1 MVDDTYNDELW
12 YANFRVMKETFTFIL
27 RKVEPEIAHENTHL
41 REAVSAKRR
50 LAVTL
55 YYLASTA
62 EYRTIGNLFGVSR
75 SFVCQCIKEVCHAI
89 AKQFPNAISFPK
101 GDDLL
106 RVIRG
111 YEETWSFPMCAGA
124 IDGTHIPILAPNKN
138 HTDYVNRKGFHS
150 VLMQAVVDCNYIF
163 RDVVIGWPGS
173 VHDARVFSNSAIF
186 AKGRDN
192 CLFPD
197 DLNREMWGGDATG
210 NSCGPGLSAVIMGVK
225 GLP

>member
-1 MVDDTYNDELW
+1 MVDDTYNDKLW
-12 YANFRVMKETFTFIL
+12 YTKETFTFIL

-62 EYRTIGNLFGVSR
+62 EYRTIGNLFGISR

-111 YEETWSFPMCAGA
+111 YEETWSSSIGKKGSGTGGA
-124 IDGTHIPILAPNKN
+124 SGALSTAH
-138 HTDYVNRKGFHS
+138 G
-150 VLMQAVVDCNYIF
+150 
-163 RDVVIGWPGS
+163 VIIS
-173 VHDARVFSNSAIF
+173 
-186 AKGRDN
+186 
-192 CLFPD
+192 
-197 DLNREMWGGDATG
+197 
-210 NSCGPGLSAVIMGVK
+210 
-225 GLP
+225 